1 MNLGVFCLFVLDEH
15 STYCMHSVQRGTTQ
29 CEVSTARTDF
39 NLNKQRLIEEYG
51 C

>member
-1 MNLGVFCLFVLDEH
+1 MFFVCLFVLDEH

-39 NLNKQRLIEEYG
+39 NLDVESQ